1 MRECRLARNSKSTT
15 HLCSRTASAK
25 YVSYFNSVT
34 QFLHILEDF
43 SLKSPFLPKQAIIPS
58 LSQQWEGLR
67 SRFGGLWSIPGEME
81 SFSFFHLRQDVSD
94 IFFQSSALTIS
105 LLLYRDGVGCDS
117 SMAPR
122 RGIFTREIIWL
133 LLIWTPHFVSPYGK
147 MLPCKLHVSK
157 YKIHR
162 SMVQHAGNT
171 GAEPLPIV
179 LSGFATSLVLT
190 SESLGEVM
198 SITSGRSFRNPREAL
213 LSFCPGDWQYST
225 LVAAPSAWDSKW
237 GWWQQHSPK
246 PSFSNCHK
254 NEKSTFRLLGLGGC
268 LWPWRTLVYPDWHKD
283 SKLFY
288 WVQDWVIHQILKRRY
303 RGHAPFASSMSTQGD
318 VFAGPIASSVSFPYS
333 SSVVLSLSSAVPLYH
348 VRGVKTRSFIL

>member
-1 MRECRLARNSKSTT
+1 
-15 HLCSRTASAK
+15 
-25 YVSYFNSVT
+25 
-34 QFLHILEDF
+34 
-43 SLKSPFLPKQAIIPS
+43 
-58 LSQQWEGLR
+58 
-67 SRFGGLWSIPGEME
+67 ME
-81 SFSFFHLRQDVSD
+81 SFSLFHLRQDVSD
-94 IFFQSSALTIS
+94 TFFQSSALTIS

-117 SMAPR
+117 SMAPK
-122 RGIFTREIIWL
+122 RGIFTREIIRL

-157 YKIHR
+157 YEIHG

-179 LSGFATSLVLT
+179 LSVFATSLVLT

-198 SITSGRSFRNPREAL
+198 WITSGRSFRNPREAL

-225 LVAAPSAWDSKW
+225 LVAAASAWDSQW

-268 LWPWRTLVYPDWHKD
+268 LWLWRTLVYPDWHNPPNTEKT
-283 SKLFY
+283 LQRTCPLCFFHVNTGWY
-288 WVQDWVIHQILKRRY
+288 ICGAY
-303 RGHAPFASSMSTQGD
+303 C
-318 VFAGPIASSVSFPYS
+318 VF
-333 SSVVLSLSSAVPLYH
+333 
-348 VRGVKTRSFIL
+348 SFISLLLFHCSFSLFCCTPLSR